1 MNPPFNFSQDHMTL
15 EQALNWLHML
25 GQVLDRLG
33 EGVHIIDATGR
44 TIWYNSKMEEME
56 GMNRQDVIGK
66 AILDVFRF
74 SDVSGST
81 LLDAIQKGKT
91 TNNIRQTYFNNR
103 GLAITTINNTYPL
116 FLENDVIG
124 AVEIASNVTKVE
136 RLQENLFKE
145 PKATYT
151 FEDIITNNSAMREV
165 IEQARRTA
173 RTDSSVLIIGET
185 GTGKELLTQSI
196 HQASPRA
203 AGPIISQNC
212 AALPESLIEGLLFG
226 TVRGAFTGAID
237 RPGLIEQANGGTLL
251 LDELNS
257 LDPSLQAKLL
267 RVIQERTL
275 RRVGDTKDRKVDV
288 RILATINEDP
298 LQAVEKGKLRADL
311 YYRLSVV
318 TLLLPPLRDR
328 RDDMPLLIQ
337 ELIAKYNQLFQLH
350 VKGLSPILQEKML
363 AYDWPGNVRELEHTI
378 QGAMNLVQGEERLDI
393 IHLPFYLRRKWQ
405 IGERPSTASTI
416 APSLENR
423 AFDLRD
429 QVEKYEL
436 AYLKEVL
443 ASHQGNIS
451 ATAKALGM
459 TRQNLQYYLKKYS
472 LRDR

>member
-1 MNPPFNFSQDHMTL
+1 MNFPIDLPQDVATL
-15 EQALNWLHML
+15 EQALSWMRML
-25 GQVLDRLG
+25 SQVLDRIE
-33 EGVHIIDATGR
+33 EGVHVVDATGK
-44 TIWYNSKMEEME
+44 TIWYNGKMEEME
-56 GMNRQDVIGK
+56 GMNRHEVIGK

-81 LLDAIQKGKT
+81 LLDAIQKGKET
-91 TNNIRQTYFNNR
+91 KNIRQTYFNNL
-103 GLAITTINNTYPL
+103 GTAITTINNTYPL
-116 FLENDVIG
+116 YFDDRVIG

-151 FEDIITNNSAMREV
+151 FEDIITNNSAMLEV

-196 HQASPRA
+196 HQASPRS
-203 AGPIISQNC
+203 AGPLLSQNC

-257 LDPSLQAKLL
+257 LEPSLQAKLL
-267 RVIQERTL
+267 RVIQERSL
-275 RRVGDTKDRKVDV
+275 RRVGDTKDRMVDV
-288 RILATINEDP
+288 RVLATINEDP
-298 LQAVEKGKLRADL
+298 LQAIQEGKLRADL

-318 TLLLPPLRDR
+318 SLLLPPLRDR
-328 RDDMPLLIQ
+328 QDDIPLLIQ
-337 ELIAKYNQLFQLH
+337 ALIDKYNHLFQLH
-350 VKGLSPILQEKML
+350 VKGIAPRLQGKML
-363 AYDWPGNVRELEHTI
+363 AYDWPGNVRELEHII
-378 QGAMNLVQGEERLDI
+378 QGAMNFVQGEEWLDL

-405 IGERPSTASTI
+405 IGE
-416 APSLENR
+416 SLTPATHVLPALNDQPI
-423 AFDLRD
+423 DLRE
-429 QVEKYEL
+429 QVEQYEL
-436 AYLKEVL
+436 TYLKEVL
-443 ASHQGNIS
+443 ANHQGNIT

-459 TRQNLQYYLKKYS
+459 TRQNLQYYLRKYD
-472 LRDR
+472 LRK

>member
-1 MNPPFNFSQDHMTL
+1 MNPPFYFSQSNMTL

-91 TNNIRQTYFNNR
+91 TKNIRQTYFNNR

-203 AGPIISQNC
+203 AGPLISQNC

-226 TVRGAFTGAID
+226 TAR
-237 RPGLIEQANGGTLL
+237 N
-251 LDELNS
+251 
-257 LDPSLQAKLL
+257 
-267 RVIQERTL
+267 
-275 RRVGDTKDRKVDV
+275 
-288 RILATINEDP
+288 
-298 LQAVEKGKLRADL
+298 
-311 YYRLSVV
+311 
-318 TLLLPPLRDR
+318 
-328 RDDMPLLIQ
+328 
-337 ELIAKYNQLFQLH
+337 
-350 VKGLSPILQEKML
+350 
-363 AYDWPGNVRELEHTI
+363 
-378 QGAMNLVQGEERLDI
+378 
-393 IHLPFYLRRKWQ
+393 LPF
-405 IGERPSTASTI
+405 STA
-416 APSLENR
+416 
-423 AFDLRD
+423 
-429 QVEKYEL
+429 
-436 AYLKEVL
+436 
-443 ASHQGNIS
+443 
-451 ATAKALGM
+451 
-459 TRQNLQYYLKKYS
+459 
-472 LRDR
+472 